1 MSYPTVTP
9 STTIATYK
17 CTRCFQTIFPD
28 STAVYVCPITWS
40 SPSFGSIVTPAMEAV
55 NDQIAVEPFK
65 NDLTEVVQKG
75 TGFNTMKGAT
85 TLTGCRVIY
94 GNKDYPAGQTV
105 YVRAELAKDII
116 GKSVLDVDGVKVTFI
131 PVKEI
136 RLVKRYDPNWASPP
150 VYTSVTFTPD
160 DHPITYGKVP

>member
-1 MSYPTVTP
+1 MSTQPLTFGTP
-9 STTIATYK
+9 
-17 CTRCFQTIFPD
+17 
-28 STAVYVCPITWS
+28 CPICGASTVPDGMGGFYPHYCTFTLNQQNVKLW
-40 SPSFGSIVTPAMEAV
+40 TPAIEAV

-85 TLTGCRVIY
+85 TLTGCKVVF
-94 GNKDYPAGQTV
+94 GNKEYPAGQTV

-116 GKSVLDVDGVKVTFI
+116 GKTVLDVEGTKVTFI

-136 RLVKRYDPNWASPP
+136 RLVKRYDPNWNQQPM
-150 VYTSVTFTPD
+150 TFTSNQPL
-160 DHPITYGKVP
+160 TYGKLP

>member
-1 MSYPTVTP
+1 MGGSLPHY
-9 STTIATYK
+9 
-17 CTRCFQTIFPD
+17 CTFKLNQQN
-28 STAVYVCPITWS
+28 VQLW
-40 SPSFGSIVTPAMEAV
+40 TPAIEAV

-65 NDLTEVVQKG
+65 NDLTDVVQKG

-105 YVRAELAKDII
+105 YVRAELAKDPI
-116 GKSVLDVDGVKVTFI
+116 GKSVLDVEGVKVTFI

-136 RLVKRYDPNWASPP
+136 KLVKRYDPNWNQS
-150 VYTSVTFTPD
+150 SVS
-160 DHPITYGKVP
+160 YGKLP